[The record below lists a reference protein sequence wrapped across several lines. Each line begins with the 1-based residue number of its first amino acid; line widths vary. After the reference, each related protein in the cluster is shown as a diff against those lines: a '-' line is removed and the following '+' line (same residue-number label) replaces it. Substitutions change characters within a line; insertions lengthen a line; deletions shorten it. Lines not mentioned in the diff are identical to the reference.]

1 MKKKM
6 KKEKENRRAIKRKV
20 KSKNNQIIET
30 EELEKDL
37 NDLKLTIQ
45 KKKKDKQL
53 G

>member
-6 KKEKENRRAIKRKV
+6 KKEKENWRAIKQKI
-20 KSKNNQIIET
+20 KSKNNQIMET